1 MARKQARKRK
11 QPWKP
16 DPEDAIRLAA
26 LRWFGLELERLAIEI
41 YATDKSKYPE
51 MESVF
56 RKAIKGLKQAG
67 LGGPHQDEEECPPGY
82 VLCND
87 GLCAPAC
94 DPDPG

>member
-1 MARKQARKRK
+1 MAKKQARSGKR
-11 QPWKP
+11 PWTP

-41 YATDKSKYPE
+41 YATDKSKYAA

-56 RKAIKGLKQAG
+56 RKAVKGLKEVG
-67 LGGPHQDEEECPPGY
+67 LQGTLQDEEECPDGY
-82 VLCND
+82 VLCKD